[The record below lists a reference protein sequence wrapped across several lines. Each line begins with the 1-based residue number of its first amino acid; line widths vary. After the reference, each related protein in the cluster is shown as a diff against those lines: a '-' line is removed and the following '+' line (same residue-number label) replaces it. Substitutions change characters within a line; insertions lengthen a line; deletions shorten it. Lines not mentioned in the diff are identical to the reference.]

1 MKNHSMD
8 SVVEAYLVARP
19 ECRRSDDEL
28 LDMDARDQLR
38 NVNVKTRKKDGKKMT
53 FNQKRDK
60 IG

>member
-38 NVNVKTRKKDGKKMT
+38 HGHGMKHMR
-53 FNQKRDK
+53 
-60 IG
+60 